1 MKSAVHEAGVFG
13 PVWSFW
19 FRWLGKNRP
28 GSTTLLMLQDL
39 QIRKAV
45 AAIPQRS
52 ERQLDSNKLQ
62 ASFVDVGL
70 VPQLETINNQIA
82 FGRRGTGKT
91 HVLKILESNV
101 RKDPTAV
108 ALYIDAR
115 SLGSSAQFLDCSLPM
130 QQRCTSLFRDFLAEI
145 NNALLQYVVE
155 HESEHTAYL
164 LQQLSDFA
172 SAATK
177 PTVTETEATITAR
190 QKSSQSDAAN
200 LTLDI
205 APAPK
210 ASAAISSGSTRELET
225 TRSGTISLE
234 DKIIFPDVTS
244 SLTATLSKG
253 GLSLWI
259 LLDEWS
265 SLPRDIQ
272 PYLAELIKRTLL
284 PNSRIYIKI
293 AALEYR
299 SNFGIRR
306 ERGQFTGFELG
317 GDLSA
322 SLDLDDYYV
331 FDRNPEQLTDAFEE
345 LLYLHLK
352 SELPEDY
359 LASTLGVCA
368 AKDLTRSLF
377 TDREVFQELVRASEG
392 IARDLINIF
401 TVAFFSALKQAR
413 TKIDKRTVVEAA
425 RQWYEQDKQQ
435 GLSEE
440 LHSILGRIMGEVI
453 GKKRTRSFMVERR
466 LERNE
471 HLQGL
476 FDARVI
482 HLVRR
487 GYADKENP
495 GVRYNIYTLDYGT
508 YVDLLAT
515 KSAPDGFMD
524 SASEVQDPDLIVPF
538 DDKRSIRRVILGDE
552 ILQISKQG
560 ELSL

>member
-1 MKSAVHEAGVFG
+1 
-13 PVWSFW
+13 
-19 FRWLGKNRP
+19 
-28 GSTTLLMLQDL
+28 MLQDV

-52 ERQLDSNKLQ
+52 ERQLDSDKLQ

-91 HVLKILESNV
+91 HVLKILESNI

-115 SLGSSAQFLDCSLPM
+115 SLGSSAQFLDSSLPM
-130 QQRCTSLFRDFLAEI
+130 QHRCTSLFRDFLAEI

-155 HESEHTAYL
+155 HESDETAYL

-177 PTVTETEATITAR
+177 PTAVETAATLTAR
-190 QKSSQSDAAN
+190 EKSSQAEIASAN
-200 LTLDI
+200 LEI
-205 APAPK
+205 AAAPK
-210 ASAAISSGSTRELET
+210 AGATFSSGSTREMET
-225 TRSGTISLE
+225 TRSGSLSLE
-234 DKIIFPDVTS
+234 DKIIFPDITS
-244 SLTATLSKG
+244 PLTAILSKG

-265 SLPRDIQ
+265 SLPSDIQ
-272 PYLAELIKRTLL
+272 PYLAELMKRSLL
-284 PNSRIYIKI
+284 PNSRICIKI

-306 ERGQFTGFELG
+306 QRGQFTGFELG

-322 SLDLDDYYV
+322 ALDLDDYYV
-331 FDRNPEQLTDAFEE
+331 FDRNPEQLTAAFEE

-359 LASTLGVCA
+359 LASKLEISA
-368 AKDLTRSLF
+368 AKDLTRNLF

-401 TVAFFSALKQAR
+401 TVAFFSALKQAK

-471 HLQGL
+471 NLQGL

-515 KSAPDGFMD
+515 KSAPEGFIN
-524 SASEVQDPDLIVPF
+524 SESENNDPDLIVPF

-552 ILQISKQG
+552 VLQVTKQR
-560 ELSL
+560 ELPL

>member
-1 MKSAVHEAGVFG
+1 
-13 PVWSFW
+13 
-19 FRWLGKNRP
+19 
-28 GSTTLLMLQDL
+28 MLQDL

-52 ERQLDSNKLQ
+52 ERQLDSSKLQ

-91 HVLKILESNV
+91 HVLKMLESHIN
-101 RKDPTAV
+101 KDPAIV
-108 ALYIDAR
+108 ALYIDTR
-115 SLGSSAQFLDCSLPM
+115 TWGSSAQFLNNNLPM
-130 QQRCTSLFRDFLAEI
+130 QQRCTSLFRDFLIEI
-145 NNALLQYVVE
+145 NNALLQYAVE
-155 HESEHTAYL
+155 HESEDTASL
-164 LQQLSDFA
+164 LEQLYDFS
-172 SAATK
+172 SAITK
-177 PTVTETEATITAR
+177 PAAVETTATLTSR
-190 QKSSQSDAAN
+190 QKSSESDTASADITFAAE
-200 LTLDI
+200 
-205 APAPK
+205 PK
-210 ASAAISSGSTRELET
+210 ASAALSSGVMRELET
-225 TRSGTISLE
+225 TRSGSISLE

-244 SLTATLSKG
+244 SLTAFLTKSALSI
-253 GLSLWI
+253 WI

-265 SLPRDIQ
+265 SLPSDIQ

-284 PNSRIYIKI
+284 PSSRVCIKI

-299 SNFGIRR
+299 SNFGIRK
-306 ERGQFTGFELG
+306 ERGQFMGFELG
-317 GDLSA
+317 GDISA
-322 SLDLDDYYV
+322 SLDLDEYYV
-331 FDRNPEQLTDAFEE
+331 FDRNPEQLTKSFEE

-352 SELPEDY
+352 SELPQDY
-359 LASTLGVCA
+359 LASTHGIA
-368 AKDLTRSLF
+368 TAKDLTRSLF

-401 TVAFFSALKQAR
+401 MVAFFSALKQAR
-413 TKIDKRTVVEAA
+413 AKIDKHTVIEAA

-440 LHSILGRIMGEVI
+440 LHNILGRIMQEVI

-471 HLQGL
+471 YLQGL

-515 KSAPDGFMD
+515 KSAPEGFVH
-524 SASEVQDPDLIVPF
+524 SENEVPDPTLIVPF
-538 DDKRSIRRVILGDE
+538 DDKRSIRRVILNDD
-552 ILQISKQG
+552 ILRI
-560 ELSL
+560 

>member
-1 MKSAVHEAGVFG
+1 
-13 PVWSFW
+13 
-19 FRWLGKNRP
+19 
-28 GSTTLLMLQDL
+28 
-39 QIRKAV
+39 
-45 AAIPQRS
+45 
-52 ERQLDSNKLQ
+52 
-62 ASFVDVGL
+62 
-70 VPQLETINNQIA
+70 
-82 FGRRGTGKT
+82 
-91 HVLKILESNV
+91 
-101 RKDPTAV
+101 
-108 ALYIDAR
+108 
-115 SLGSSAQFLDCSLPM
+115 M

-145 NNALLQYVVE
+145 NNAVLQYVVE
-155 HESEHTAYL
+155 NESEHTAYL
-164 LQQLSDFA
+164 LEQLSDFA

-177 PTVTETEATITAR
+177 PTAIETAATLTAR
-190 QKSSQSDAAN
+190 EKSSQSDAAS
-200 LTLDI
+200 LTLEV
-205 APAPK
+205 AAAPK
-210 ASAAISSGSTRELET
+210 AGAAMSSGSTRELET
-225 TRSGTISLE
+225 TRSGSISLE

-244 SLTATLSKG
+244 SLSAILSKG
-253 GLSLWI
+253 ELRLWI

-284 PNSRIYIKI
+284 PNSRICIKI

-331 FDRNPEQLTDAFEE
+331 YDRNPGQLTEAFEE

-352 SELPEDY
+352 TEIPGDY
-359 LASTLGVCA
+359 LVSTLGISTA
-368 AKDLTRSLF
+368 RDLTRSLF

-401 TVAFFSALKQAR
+401 TVAYFSALKQAR
-413 TKIDKRTVVEAA
+413 TKIDKRTVLEAA

-440 LHSILGRIMGEVI
+440 LHNILSRIMGEVI

-515 KSAPDGFMD
+515 KSAPVGFVD
-524 SASEVQDPDLIVPF
+524 SESEAPETELVVPF
-538 DDKRSIRRVILGDE
+538 DDNRSIRRVILGDE
-552 ILQISKQG
+552 VLEISKQG
-560 ELSL
+560 ELPL